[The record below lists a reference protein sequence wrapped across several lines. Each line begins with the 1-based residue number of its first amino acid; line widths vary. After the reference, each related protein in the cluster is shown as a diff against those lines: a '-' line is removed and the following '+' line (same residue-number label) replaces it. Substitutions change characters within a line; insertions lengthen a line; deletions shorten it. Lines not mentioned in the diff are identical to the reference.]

1 MSGKSTYMRQVAL
14 IVLLAQAGS
23 FVPADSA
30 SIGIVDRIMTRAG
43 ASDDLTGGQ
52 STFMVEMSE
61 MAAILDQATPRSL
74 LILDEIHV
82 DVSEEDGDIVFLH
95 RVRPGG
101 ADNSYGID
109 VAKLAGMPDV
119 VVVRAKELM
128 EQIERNKGERRSLV
142 KRSARNMDGQ
152 LDLFSEAYAV
162 RIADTIIERLEEA
175 DVDHMRPVDAYSL
188 LIDLKDLATKRK
200 RQSGQE

>member
-1 MSGKSTYMRQVAL
+1 MRQVAL

-74 LILDEIHV
+74 LILDEIGRGTGT
-82 DVSEEDGDIVFLH
+82 SDGLSIAWSV
-95 RVRPGG
+95 
-101 ADNSYGID
+101 
-109 VAKLAGMPDV
+109 
-119 VVVRAKELM
+119 M
-128 EQIERNKGERRSLV
+128 E
-142 KRSARNMDGQ
+142 
-152 LDLFSEAYAV
+152 Y
-162 RIADTIIERLEEA
+162 IADTRLLGARTLFATHYHE
-175 DVDHMRPVDAYSL
+175 
-188 LIDLKDLATKRK
+188 LIDLGKYITGPSSTAMSTYRNKMAT
-200 RQSGQE
+200 SFSCIAFVPEVPTTVTASTSPNSPVCPMSLSLGQKSSWSKLREIKGRGVRS